1 MLFGMV
7 LPSWLEAE
15 MFHALA
21 LIPMIQVK
29 DHVTDIAGRA
39 GVAFVLP
46 ETKQSEKAEI
56 ILDASD
62 YHLLADA
69 HLGQPQCGVAGHRDR
84 DTEGVS
90 GRAAGQHPAGH
101 RTAERGRAG
110 G

>member
-1 MLFGMV
+1 
-7 LPSWLEAE
+7 

-56 ILDASD
+56 ILDAS
-62 YHLLADA
+62 
-69 HLGQPQCGVAGHRDR
+69 
-84 DTEGVS
+84 E
-90 GRAAGQHPAGH
+90 
-101 RTAERGRAG
+101 
-110 G
+110 